1 MSFLSRIRQYNT
13 VRVYNDMR
21 RSLAVLSVGFIVGG
35 IMGLLGFGETR
46 SSGQLVE
53 GTERLIAL
61 LLFIV
66 LGALLGLLRLTV
78 FRNRRAWAEGA
89 TALGGHSSDS

>member
-1 MSFLSRIRQYNT
+1 MGFLSRIRQYNT

-21 RSLAVLSVGFIVGG
+21 RSLAVLSVGFTVGG
-35 IMGLLGFGETR
+35 ITGLLGFGETR

-66 LGALLGLLRLTV
+66 LGVLLWS
-78 FRNRRAWAEGA
+78 FAANRVPESASVGVGRDRTWRTFE
-89 TALGGHSSDS
+89 

>member
-35 IMGLLGFGETR
+35 VMGLLGFGETR

-53 GTERLIAL
+53 GTERLIAP

-66 LGALLGLLRLTV
+66 LGVLLGLLRLTV
-78 FRNRRAWAEGA
+78 FRNRRASA
-89 TALGGHSSDS
+89 

>member
-1 MSFLSRIRQYNT
+1 MSLLSRIRQYNT

-21 RSLAVLSVGFIVGG
+21 RSLAVLSVGFIVAG
-35 IMGLLGFGETR
+35 IMGWLGFGETR

-66 LGALLGLLRLTV
+66 LGILLGLLRLTV
-78 FRNRRAWAEGA
+78 FRNPRASE
-89 TALGGHSSDS
+89 

>member
-13 VRVYNDMR
+13 VRVSNDMR
-21 RSLAVLSVGFIVGG
+21 RSLAVLSVGFTVGG
-35 IMGLLGFGETR
+35 ITGLLGFGETR

-66 LGALLGLLRLTV
+66 LGVLLGLLRLTV
-78 FRNRRAWAEGA
+78 FRDRRA
-89 TALGGHSSDS
+89 SV

>member
-21 RSLAVLSVGFIVGG
+21 RSLAVLSVGFTVGG
-35 IMGLLGFGETR
+35 ITGLLGFGETR

-66 LGALLGLLRLTV
+66 LGVLLGLLRLTV
-78 FRNRRAWAEGA
+78 FRDRRA
-89 TALGGHSSDS
+89 SV